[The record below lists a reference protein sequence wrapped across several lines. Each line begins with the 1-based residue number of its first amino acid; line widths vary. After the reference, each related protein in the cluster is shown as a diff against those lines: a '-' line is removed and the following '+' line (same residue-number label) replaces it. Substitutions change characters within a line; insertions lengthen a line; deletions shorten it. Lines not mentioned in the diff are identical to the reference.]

1 MHIISL
7 GYPETPTEV
16 EQEAASSFY
25 RSLAVLIPCPRCRE
39 HYAQLIRQTPVA
51 ANSQR
56 ELVEWVWTIHN
67 QVNEQLG
74 RSPVSFEAF
83 LEHMESLPAATAAAA
98 GMPLTSGICIGIGVS
113 ALVYY
118 MFLRR

>member
-7 GYPETPTEV
+7 GYPETPTAA

-25 RSLAVLIPCPRCRE
+25 RSLAFLIPCPRCRE
-39 HYAQLIRQTPVA
+39 HYAQLLRQTPVA
-51 ANSQR
+51 VASQR

-67 QVNEQLG
+67 QVNKQLG
-74 RSPVSFEAF
+74 RSTVSFDAF
-83 LEHMESLPAATAAAA
+83 LEHMESLPTTTAAA
-98 GMPLTSGICIGIGVS
+98 GMPLTSGICIGVGVS
-113 ALVYY
+113 VLVYY